1 MRYVTEYFFCSKKL
15 IDSLSEVQEV
25 FSCIRD
31 VSWRPEFEITVD
43 EKTYLHQ
50 SGYNEAFDVEFHK
63 RGWELRPVLHR
74 NPGLIGDFLKNDVFV
89 EVQFGNSSTIY
100 RDYYKFHYGL
110 MKKLL
115 SVAVL
120 IVPEKPETFFPTRP
134 ASVQNMAAFGTARR
148 LFDLLP
154 IPVPILLIGLLP
166 GSAGPEDETGL

>member
-1 MRYVTEYFFCSKKL
+1 MRYVAEYFFCSEKL
-15 IDSLSEVQEV
+15 ITTLSEVQEI
-25 FSCIRD
+25 FSCIRS

-43 EKTYLHQ
+43 EKMYLHQ
-50 SGYNEAFDVEFHK
+50 SGYNKAFDGEFHD
-63 RGWELRPVLHR
+63 RGWELRPVLHT
-74 NPGLIGDFLKNDVFV
+74 NPGLIGDFFKNDVFV

-110 MKKLL
+110 THRLL
-115 SVAVL
+115 SLAVL

-134 ASVQNMAAFGTARR
+134 ASVQNMAAFETARK

-166 GSAGPEDETGL
+166 GKTEPDDDTG